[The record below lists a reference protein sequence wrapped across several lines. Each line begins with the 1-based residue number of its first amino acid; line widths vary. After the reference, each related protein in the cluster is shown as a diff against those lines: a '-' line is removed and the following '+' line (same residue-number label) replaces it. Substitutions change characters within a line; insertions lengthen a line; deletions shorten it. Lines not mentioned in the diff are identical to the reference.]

1 MRYLQIPDIRDTK
14 TWRNPNAARL
24 YMWLAMVAAQEGGG
38 YKYSR
43 RWTCQMIGITED
55 AYRHALKVIEGDG
68 LIKTLP
74 PNLHPKQHPREHPSP
89 PPHISV
95 VSVSELY
102 RGTPPSNTPTNTPTN
117 TPILNKNINKKYNLT
132 LARAK
137 APSLV
142 DAVAEYIH
150 TSPSEARVAVKAFLD
165 AMAHKSKVWED
176 EGDFVAHLMDW
187 TLKRWTGAESR
198 TAAANKQQDRQEREQ
213 QRQQQQQPQKTEEEE
228 QREVTQ
234 WLTGALRSETL
245 RGILD
250 GKVKAGWL
258 WDDKVRARVV
268 RALDETDGLRE
279 HLAEALGYD
288 ILRQTAL
295 NYDSKKN

>member
-43 RWTCQMIGITED
+43 RWTCQQIGLTED

-68 LIKTLP
+68 LIKTIP
-74 PNLHPKQHPREHPSP
+74 PNLRPRLHPREAPSP
-89 PPHISV
+89 PPHITV

-102 RGTPPSNTPTNTPTN
+102 GGTPPSNTPESTPDYPPDS

-137 APSLV
+137 AVSLI

-150 TSPSEARVAVKAFLD
+150 TSPGEARVAVKAFLD
-165 AMAHKSKVWED
+165 TMAHKSKVWED
-176 EGDFVAHLMDW
+176 EGDFTAHLMDW
-187 TLKRWTGAESR
+187 TLKRWTGVESR
-198 TAAANKQQDRQEREQ
+198 TAAANKQQERRERDERQA
-213 QRQQQQQPQKTEEEE
+213 QQQQPRKTEEEE

-234 WLTGALRSETL
+234 WLTGALRSDTL

-250 GKVKAGWL
+250 GKVKGGWL
-258 WDDKVRARVV
+258 TDAKVRARIT
-268 RALDETDGLRE
+268 RAMDETDGLRE
-279 HLAEALGYD
+279 HLEQALGYD
-288 ILRQTAL
+288 MLRQQVL
-295 NYDSKKN
+295 HM

>member
-1 MRYLQIPDIRDTK
+1 MKYLQIPDIRDTK
-14 TWRNPNAARL
+14 TWANPNAARL
-24 YMWLAMVAAQEGGG
+24 YLYMAMTAASQGGG

-43 RWTCQMIGITED
+43 RWTCQKLDISES

-68 LIKTLP
+68 LIRTQRPKKGP
-74 PNLHPKQHPREHPSP
+74 REEPNLEPSP
-89 PPHISV
+89 PPHITI
-95 VSVSELY
+95 VSVKELY
-102 RGTPPSNTPTNTPTN
+102 GTNDPGSDPKSDPKSDPGSDPN
-117 TPILNKNINKKYNLT
+117 IKKIINKKYNLT

-137 APSLV
+137 AVTLIDS
-142 DAVAEYIH
+142 VADYIH
-150 TSPSEARVAVKAFLD
+150 VGRSEAKVAVKAYLD
-165 AMAHKSKVWED
+165 TMAHKSKVWED
-176 EGDFVAHLMDW
+176 EHDMQAHLMDW
-187 TLKRWTGAESR
+187 CLRCWTGSKSRAE
-198 TAAANKQQDRQEREQ
+198 AASKGEARQEREQ
-213 QRQQQQQPQKTEEEE
+213 QRQQQQQPRKTEAEE

-279 HLAEALGYD
+279 HLTEALGYD
-288 ILRQTAL
+288 ILRQQAL
-295 NYDSKKN
+295 HM